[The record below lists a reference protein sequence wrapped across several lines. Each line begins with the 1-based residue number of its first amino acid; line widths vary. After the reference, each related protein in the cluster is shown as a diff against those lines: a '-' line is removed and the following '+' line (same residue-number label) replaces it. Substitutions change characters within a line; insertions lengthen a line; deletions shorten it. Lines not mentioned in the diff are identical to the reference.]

1 MRRLTPSG
9 SRPTS
14 MPPTVAVPEVG
25 FNSPHNMRMVVDLP
39 APLLPRKPK
48 ISPARTSND
57 TLLTATKAPKRL
69 ERSRTSMALAAF
81 IGPLPPEGP
90 IETRFRQSYRRER
103 ARAIELTLEQRQLGG
118 EHVALRDDAGAIA
131 LADHSPRFGGRAPGF

>member
-14 MPPTVAVPEVG
+14 MPPTVAVPDVG
-25 FNSPHNMRMVVDLP
+25 FNSPHSMRIVVDLP

-57 TLLTATKAPKRL
+57 TLSTATKAPKRL
-69 ERSRTSMALAAF
+69 VRSWTSIALIA
-81 IGPLPPEGP
+81 PLFPQDPIEARFGQAHGREGAGP
-90 IETRFRQSYRRER
+90 IELALQ
-103 ARAIELTLEQRQLGG
+103 QRQLRV
-118 EHVALRDDAGAIA
+118 E
-131 LADHSPRFGGRAPGF
+131 